1 MKAPRASCEGYLTFR
16 TSPSSPPPMLR
27 RYCFLVGTSFH
38 YYRYYVY
45 RLIVLHHYDTLT
57 LQTLSTQEDAYHMLR
72 IKGEVD
78 VLGVQEWDGKGN
90 MHIYQHGLLF
100 ATAQSKVFYAYAD
113 TAMDKE
119 KWIRAI
125 QTAVVT
131 TAPRLAATFLH
142 HASLDVSTSPVST
155 AAVPSSETDVKCK
168 CPDCTRLI
176 SQAVTAGQVA
186 PMTATL
192 LYKCYSCDGLFC
204 DKFTT
209 HKVPLPHRFYYYAK
223 RVCDRC
229 YEAQNYIN
237 YLRAM
242 VERLKA
248 GICLYPK
255 PLNPEAPIE
264 LIMPKRPL
272 QTESAKIAIDLLKAK
287 VITAEECEEILLK
300 DRRFYDHTMDHPEIP
315 LDLKILGLHRE
326 FRARSFSVY
335 RAVILL
341 HRHLDSDPLLFKPI
355 VEKLL
360 HFSYTR
366 INQVEFYWPQ
376 IVHAYLSIPN
386 FDFEKIFW
394 LDELIVS
401 VCSRS
406 IHLALLLRWQL
417 QGALEDS
424 FDTRKPKD
432 MQDKY
437 ARVVRLMVEI
447 EREVAGVDRATV
459 LSRDPMQETSH
470 VDKRNLPMP
479 TDDQLRVIV
488 KLTEEI
494 AIHRCHAHNL
504 LTSSSSPSGMK
515 VFSSFSPRKG
525 AGYKESPEGD
535 VESRFRDFS
544 RFQQHLLTPKEDL
557 DSLLLTHPSGD
568 DYEHDER
575 LSILEEEDTGSQSIN
590 IFNESMRRSNQT
602 DKSLLAKHFADEC
615 DFVEQITDIA
625 EALRFV
631 PSIQERK
638 IQLPSYLEK
647 LHLPPMAYVPLVK
660 ATDPFERIV
669 RIPTKEGTAF
679 STKARVPILLIFE
692 VIRGNPF
699 DDDQQRDTSIL
710 ESPRS
715 PSRQSRIGSS
725 MLESSEV
732 NYVEDEEI
740 GQLIEH
746 QPFAGDADDV
756 EEVQVETILSSR
768 VISEPYHTPAAM
780 SRRVPLPETPIGV
793 SETVSTPSAT
803 PPIAISSPDSKV
815 AGTIASIVRSHT
827 EPSTPLEMDLAT
839 GNITAEAIE
848 REKARRKDFEAAF
861 GESWSSKR
869 ARLMAASPYGH
880 LPGWDIVSMIGKSN
894 DDLRQEVFTL
904 QLIQKFVEIFRG
916 ANLPMWVKRYR
927 IIATSSSTGLIETLI
942 NAISLDGLKKREGY
956 VSLLHHFE
964 KSYGPPD
971 SHRFKIAQRK
981 FIQSMAGYSLVCYF
995 LQIKDRHNGNI
1006 MLDDEGHIIHIDYG
1020 FLLGI
1025 APGGMLSI
1033 ESAPFKL
1040 TAEMVE
1046 TMGGQDSE
1054 GFKEYV
1060 TLCTRGFL
1068 ACQQHCD
1075 EICDLV
1081 DVMSRQS
1088 PYPCFLGIDA
1098 DYILLR
1104 LRSRFKLTL
1113 TKQETVAY
1121 VLSLIRKSNNNY
1133 STRQYDNFQRMT
1145 NGILS

>member
-38 YYRYYVY
+38 YY
-45 RLIVLHHYDTLT
+45 
-57 LQTLSTQEDAYHMLR
+57 STQEDAYHMLR

-90 MHIYQHGLLF
+90 MHIYQHGFLF
-100 ATAQSKVFYAYAD
+100 ATAQNKVFYAYAD

-125 QTAVVT
+125 QTAVET
-131 TAPRLAATFLH
+131 TMPRLAAAFFQ
-142 HASLDVSTSPVST
+142 HAALDVSISPVST
-155 AAVPSSETDVKCK
+155 ITVPSSETDATCK
-168 CPDCTRLI
+168 CPHCTQQLEE
-176 SQAVTAGQVA
+176 AAAAGA
-186 PMTATL
+186 PPPTTATL
-192 LYKCYSCDGLFC
+192 LYKCNSCDGLFC

-209 HKVPLPHRFYYYAK
+209 HKVPLPQRSHYYAK

-229 YEAQNYIN
+229 YEAQMFIN

-248 GICLYPK
+248 GICLYPR

-300 DRRFYDHTMDHPEIP
+300 DRRFYDHNMDHPEIP

-376 IVHAYLSIPN
+376 IVHAYLSIPM

-394 LDELIVS
+394 LDELILS

-424 FDTRKPKD
+424 FDPRKPKE

-459 LSRDPMQETSH
+459 LSRDPLEETSQTH
-470 VDKRNLPMP
+470 KRSLPMP
-479 TDDQLRVIV
+479 TDDQLQIIV

-494 AIHRCHAHNL
+494 ASHRRQAQKNAPVG
-504 LTSSSSPSGMK
+504 SSSGGMDSYSPL
-515 VFSSFSPRKG
+515 SPPMARASNG
-525 AGYKESPEGD
+525 APSQDSD
-535 VESRFRDFS
+535 VEGRFRDFS
-544 RFQQHLLTPKEDL
+544 RFQQHLLTPKEDIG
-557 DSLLLTHPSGD
+557 SMLLTHPGD
-568 DYEHDER
+568 DFDRYDQP
-575 LSILEEEDTGSQSIN
+575 SIIEEEDMAENQPTSI
-590 IFNESMRRSNQT
+590 FSESMRRMSQT
-602 DKSLLAKHFADEC
+602 DKSVLAKHFADEC

-631 PSIQERK
+631 PSIQDRK
-638 IQLPSYLEK
+638 QQLPSYLEK

-699 DDDQQRDTSIL
+699 SEDQGQDSSL
-710 ESPRS
+710 PESPRS
-715 PSRQSRIGSS
+715 PSRQDLNGNGA
-725 MLESSEV
+725 LESSEI
-732 NYVEDEEI
+732 NYVEDEEV
-740 GQLIEH
+740 GQLIGDQAGEA
-746 QPFAGDADDV
+746 FAADAEDL
-756 EEVQVETILSSR
+756 EEEKEADAMPPPIPVQQLETPVTTL
-768 VISEPYHTPAAM
+768 
-780 SRRVPLPETPIGV
+780 RRAPVPETPIDV
-793 SETVSTPSAT
+793 PDIVSTPSTA
-803 PPIAISSPDSKV
+803 PPMLLQSGGAADNYAVGDASTGTDGLASP
-815 AGTIASIVRSHT
+815 
-827 EPSTPLEMDLAT
+827 PLEMDLAT
-839 GNITAEAIE
+839 GNLTVEAIE

-869 ARLMAASPYGH
+869 ERLCAASPYGH

-904 QLIQKFVEIFRG
+904 QLIQKFTEIFKG
-916 ANLPMWVKRYR
+916 ANLPIWVKRYR

-964 KSYGPPD
+964 KSYGPPE
-971 SHRFKIAQRK
+971 SRRFNEARRK
-981 FIQSMAGYSLVCYF
+981 FIQSMAGYSIVCYF

-1006 MLDDEGHIIHIDYG
+1006 MLDNEGHIIHIDYG

-1033 ESAPFKL
+1033 ETAPFKL

-1046 TMGGQDSE
+1046 TMGGPDSE

-1104 LRSRFKLTL
+1104 LRSRFKLSL
-1113 TKQETVAY
+1113 SKQETVAH

-1145 NGILS
+1145 NGILP

>member
-1 MKAPRASCEGYLTFR
+1 
-16 TSPSSPPPMLR
+16 
-27 RYCFLVGTSFH
+27 
-38 YYRYYVY
+38 
-45 RLIVLHHYDTLT
+45 
-57 LQTLSTQEDAYHMLR
+57 MLR

-90 MHIYQHGLLF
+90 MHIYQHGFLF
-100 ATAQSKVFYAYAD
+100 ATTQNKVFYAYAD

-119 KWIRAI
+119 RWIRAI
-125 QTAVVT
+125 QTAVET
-131 TAPRLAATFLH
+131 TVPRLAATLF
-142 HASLDVSTSPVST
+142 HASMDVAISPVST
-155 AAVPSSETDVKCK
+155 VTISSTETDVTCK
-168 CPDCTRLI
+168 CPNCTQLTAEAAAAR
-176 SQAVTAGQVA
+176 QATPTV
-186 PMTATL
+186 ATL
-192 LYKCYSCDGLFC
+192 LYKCNSCDGLFC

-209 HKVPLPHRFYYYAK
+209 NKVPLPQRSYYYTK
-223 RVCDRC
+223 RVCDAC
-229 YEAQNYIN
+229 FEAQNYIN

-248 GICLYPK
+248 GICLYPRQ
-255 PLNPEAPIE
+255 LNPDAPIE

-272 QTESAKIAIDLLKAK
+272 QTESAKIAIDLLKAR

-326 FRARSFSVY
+326 FRSRSFSVY

-394 LDELIVS
+394 LDELILS

-424 FDTRKPKD
+424 FDPRKPKE
-432 MQDKY
+432 MHDKY
-437 ARVVRLMVEI
+437 ARVVRLMVEV

-459 LSRDPMQETSH
+459 LSRNSLQGTVRVH
-470 VDKRNLPMP
+470 KRGLPTP
-479 TDDQLRVIV
+479 TDDQLQVIV
-488 KLTEEI
+488 NLTEEI
-494 AIHRCHAHNL
+494 ATHQRQAHESA
-504 LTSSSSPSGMK
+504 LTSPSNKNSFTRISPSIAHDGLNR
-515 VFSSFSPRKG
+515 SSFLD
-525 AGYKESPEGD
+525 ADED
-535 VESRFRDFS
+535 SRFRDYS

-557 DSLLLTHPSGD
+557 DSMLVTHPSGD
-568 DYEHDER
+568 DYEHDLR
-575 LSILEEEDTGSQSIN
+575 ASILDEENNQPTSI
-590 IFNESMRRSNQT
+590 FSESMRMSHT

-615 DFVEQITDIA
+615 EFVEQITDIA

-631 PSIQERK
+631 PTILERK
-638 IQLPSYLEK
+638 AQLPSYLTK

-669 RIPTKEGTAF
+669 RVPTKEGTAF

-692 VIRGNPF
+692 VIRGNLF
-699 DDDQQRDTSIL
+699 DDEQAIP

-715 PSRQSRIGSS
+715 PSKQAQNGNFA
-725 MLESSEV
+725 LESSEV

-740 GQLIEH
+740 GELIGH
-746 QPFAGDADDV
+746 QASEAFGGCADDV
-756 EEVQVETILSSR
+756 DEVQGEPMMPCLD
-768 VISEPYHTPAAM
+768 ISEPHFSPPAA
-780 SRRVPLPETPIGV
+780 RRRTLVPETPTDV
-793 SETVSTPSAT
+793 PDLLATPSTVPSMLLQPQKEINHGAMVDT
-803 PPIAISSPDSKV
+803 TESSSP
-815 AGTIASIVRSHT
+815 ATLT
-827 EPSTPLEMDLAT
+827 MDLTT
-839 GNITAEAIE
+839 GNLTTEAIE
-848 REKARRKDFEAAF
+848 REKARRRDFEAAF

-869 ARLMAASPYGH
+869 ARLKAASPYGH

-904 QLIQKFVEIFRG
+904 QLIQKFVEIFRS
-916 ANLPMWVKRYR
+916 ANLPMWIKQYR

-942 NAISLDGLKKREGY
+942 DAISLDGLKKREGY
-956 VSLLHHFE
+956 VSLLHHFK

-971 SHRFKIAQRK
+971 SHRFKEAQRK

-1006 MLDDEGHIIHIDYG
+1006 MLDNEGHIIHIDYG

-1033 ESAPFKL
+1033 ETAPFKL

-1046 TMGGQDSE
+1046 TMGGQESE

-1075 EICDLV
+1075 EICDFV

-1104 LRSRFKLTL
+1104 LRQRFKLSL
-1113 TKQETVAY
+1113 SKQETVAH

-1145 NGILS
+1145 NGILP

>member
-1 MKAPRASCEGYLTFR
+1 MKAPRANCEGYLTFR

-38 YYRYYVY
+38 YY
-45 RLIVLHHYDTLT
+45 
-57 LQTLSTQEDAYHMLR
+57 STQEDAYHMLR
-72 IKGEVD
+72 MKGEVD

-90 MHIYQHGLLF
+90 MHIYQHGFLF

-125 QTAVVT
+125 HTAVVT
-131 TAPRLAATFLH
+131 TAPRLAAAFLH
-142 HASLDVSTSPVST
+142 PAAVDTATSPLQSI
-155 AAVPSSETDVKCK
+155 AVPSSEPDVTCT
-168 CPDCTRLI
+168 CPECTRVVG
-176 SQAVTAGQVA
+176 QAVA
-186 PMTATL
+186 PTTATL
-192 LYKCYSCDGLFC
+192 LYPCHSCDGFFC
-204 DKFTT
+204 DRFTA
-209 HKVPLPHRFYYYAK
+209 HKVPLPQRSHYYAK

-272 QTESAKIAIDLLKAK
+272 QTESAKIAIELLKGK

-300 DRRFYDHTMDHPEIP
+300 DRRFYDHTMEHPEIP

-326 FRARSFSVY
+326 FRARTFSVY

-394 LDELIVS
+394 LDELILS

-424 FDTRKPKD
+424 FDGRKPKD
-432 MQDKY
+432 MHDKY

-459 LSRDPMQETSH
+459 LSRDPMQAASH
-470 VDKRNLPMP
+470 VHKRSLPMP

-494 AIHRCHAHNL
+494 AIHHCHAHNL
-504 LTSSSSPSGMK
+504 LRSSASPRGMDPLSSSSLKMGGDNHGPML
-515 VFSSFSPRKG
+515 
-525 AGYKESPEGD
+525 ESD
-535 VESRFRDFS
+535 VDSRFRDFS
-544 RFQQHLLTPKEDL
+544 RFQQHLLTPKDDL
-557 DSLLLTHPSGD
+557 DSMLLTRPSGD
-568 DYEHDER
+568 DYEHDDR
-575 LSILEEEDTGSQSIN
+575 LSILDEEESSHPPISS
-590 IFNESMRRSNQT
+590 FNESMRRSSQT

-615 DFVEQITDIA
+615 DFVEQVTDIA

-631 PSIQERK
+631 PLIQDRK
-638 IQLPSYLEK
+638 AQLPSYLEK

-699 DDDQQRDTSIL
+699 DEDQQRETSVL

-715 PSRQSRIGSS
+715 PSRQSRVGSTL
-725 MLESSEV
+725 LESSEV
-732 NYVEDEEI
+732 NYIEDEEI
-740 GQLIEH
+740 GQLIDH
-746 QPFAGDADDV
+746 QPFVGDADDGEDVRV
-756 EEVQVETILSSR
+756 EKVTSAR
-768 VISEPYHTPAAM
+768 RRPEPQHTPVTMAL
-780 SRRVPLPETPIGV
+780 RVPLPETPIDL
-793 SETVSTPSAT
+793 SDMVSTPSTA
-803 PPIAISSPDSKV
+803 P
-815 AGTIASIVRSHT
+815 SIVMPPL
-827 EPSTPLEMDLAT
+827 EPVGAGSFAALVHSETPASTPLEMDLAT
-839 GNITAEAIE
+839 GTLTAEAIE
-848 REKARRKDFEAAF
+848 REKARRRDFEAAF

-916 ANLPMWVKRYR
+916 AHLPMWVKRYR

-942 NAISLDGLKKREGY
+942 NAISLDGLKKRDGY

-971 SHRFKIAQRK
+971 SHRFQEARRK

-1006 MLDDEGHIIHIDYG
+1006 MLDNEGHIIHIDYG

-1033 ESAPFKL
+1033 ETAPFKL

-1046 TMGGQDSE
+1046 TMGGQESE

-1060 TLCTRGFL
+1060 TLCSRGFL

-1081 DVMSRQS
+1081 DVMARHS
-1088 PYPCFLGIDA
+1088 PYPCFLGMDA
-1098 DYILLR
+1098 DAILFR
-1104 LRSRFKLTL
+1104 LRARFKLTYS
-1113 TKQETVAY
+1113 KQETVAY
-1121 VLSLIRKSNNNY
+1121 ALSLVRKSNNNY

>member
-1 MKAPRASCEGYLTFR
+1 MKAARTSCEGYLTFR

-27 RYCFLVGTSFH
+27 RYCFLIGTSFH
-38 YYRYYVY
+38 YY
-45 RLIVLHHYDTLT
+45 
-57 LQTLSTQEDAYHMLR
+57 STQEDAYHMLR

-90 MHIYQHGLLF
+90 MHIYQHGFLF
-100 ATAQSKVFYAYAD
+100 ATTQNKVFYAYAD

-131 TAPRLAATFLH
+131 TVPRLAAVFFQ
-142 HASLDVSTSPVST
+142 HASQDVAVSPMSTVT
-155 AAVPSSETDVKCK
+155 VPCTETDVTCK
-168 CPDCTRLI
+168 CPNCAQL
-176 SQAVTAGQVA
+176 TAEAATAKQPVPIA
-186 PMTATL
+186 ATL
-192 LYKCYSCDGLFC
+192 LYKCNSCDGLFC
-204 DKFTT
+204 DKFAT
-209 HKVPLPHRFYYYAK
+209 HKVPLPQRSYYYAK
-223 RVCDRC
+223 RVCDGC

-248 GICLYPK
+248 GICLYPRQ
-255 PLNPEAPIE
+255 LNPEAPIE
-264 LIMPKRPL
+264 LMMPKRPL

-394 LDELIVS
+394 LDELILS

-424 FDTRKPKD
+424 FDPRKPKE

-459 LSRDPMQETSH
+459 LSRDPQLGTPQVH
-470 VDKRNLPMP
+470 KRNLPLP
-479 TDDQLRVIV
+479 TDDQLQVIV

-494 AIHRCHAHNL
+494 ANYRRQAH
-504 LTSSSSPSGMK
+504 SSAAENSLPPSRDLVLQLSPSIARNATNRSNS
-515 VFSSFSPRKG
+515 VDS
-525 AGYKESPEGD
+525 D
-535 VESRFRDFS
+535 VDSRFRDFS
-544 RFQQHLLTPKEDL
+544 RFQQHLLTPKEHL
-557 DSLLLTHPSGD
+557 DSMLITHPTCD
-568 DYEHDER
+568 DYEQDER
-575 LSILEEEDTGSQSIN
+575 LSILEEEDKDTSI
-590 IFNESMRRSNQT
+590 FSESVRRMSQT

-625 EALRFV
+625 DALRFV
-631 PSIQERK
+631 PSIKDRK
-638 IQLPSYLEK
+638 AQLPSYLVK

-669 RIPTKEGTAF
+669 RIPTTEGTAF

-699 DDDQQRDTSIL
+699 NDDHVL
-710 ESPRS
+710 PESPRS
-715 PSRQSRIGSS
+715 PSRQVPNDNSAF
-725 MLESSEV
+725 ESSEV
-732 NYVEDEEI
+732 NYVEDDEI
-740 GQLIEH
+740 GELIGH
-746 QPFAGDADDV
+746 QASEAFGGDVEDV
-756 EEVQVETILSSR
+756 EEVLPEVIHPPPIVLETH
-768 VISEPYHTPAAM
+768 HTPISA
-780 SRRVPLPETPIGV
+780 SRRARVPETPSNVPDI
-793 SETVSTPSAT
+793 VSTPST
-803 PPIAISSPDSKV
+803 IPPILMQPSEKSMDADGGPT
-815 AGTIASIVRSHT
+815 AEGTPSASF
-827 EPSTPLEMDLAT
+827 EMDLAT
-839 GNITAEAIE
+839 GNLTAQAIE
-848 REKARRKDFEAAF
+848 REKARRRDFEAAF

-869 ARLMAASPYGH
+869 SRLKAASPYGH

-904 QLIQKFVEIFRG
+904 QLIQKFVEIFRS

-927 IIATSSSTGLIETLI
+927 IIATSSSTGLIETLV
-942 NAISLDGLKKREGY
+942 NAISLDGLKKRECY
-956 VSLLHHFE
+956 VSLLHHFK
-964 KSYGPPD
+964 KSYGPPG
-971 SHRFKIAQRK
+971 SHRFKEARRK

-1033 ESAPFKL
+1033 ETAPFKL

-1068 ACQQHCD
+1068 ACQQRCD

-1081 DVMSRQS
+1081 NVMSRQS

-1098 DYILLR
+1098 EYILLR
-1104 LRSRFKLTL
+1104 LRSRFKLSL
-1113 TKQETVAY
+1113 SKQETVAH
-1121 VLSLIRKSNNNY
+1121 VLALIRKSNNNY

-1145 NGILS
+1145 NGILP

>member
-1 MKAPRASCEGYLTFR
+1 
-16 TSPSSPPPMLR
+16 
-27 RYCFLVGTSFH
+27 
-38 YYRYYVY
+38 
-45 RLIVLHHYDTLT
+45 
-57 LQTLSTQEDAYHMLR
+57 
-72 IKGEVD
+72 
-78 VLGVQEWDGKGN
+78 
-90 MHIYQHGLLF
+90 
-100 ATAQSKVFYAYAD
+100 
-113 TAMDKE
+113 
-119 KWIRAI
+119 
-125 QTAVVT
+125 
-131 TAPRLAATFLH
+131 
-142 HASLDVSTSPVST
+142 
-155 AAVPSSETDVKCK
+155 
-168 CPDCTRLI
+168 
-176 SQAVTAGQVA
+176 
-186 PMTATL
+186 
-192 LYKCYSCDGLFC
+192 
-204 DKFTT
+204 
-209 HKVPLPHRFYYYAK
+209 
-223 RVCDRC
+223 
-229 YEAQNYIN
+229 
-237 YLRAM
+237 
-242 VERLKA
+242 
-248 GICLYPK
+248 
-255 PLNPEAPIE
+255 
-264 LIMPKRPL
+264 MPKRPL

-315 LDLKILGLHRE
+315 LDLKILGIHRE

-394 LDELIVS
+394 LDELILS

-424 FDTRKPKD
+424 FDPRKPKE

-459 LSRDPMQETSH
+459 LSRDPQQETSQVH
-470 VDKRNLPMP
+470 KSNLPMP
-479 TDDQLRVIV
+479 TDDQLQVIV

-494 AIHRCHAHNL
+494 ASHRRQAH
-504 LTSSSSPSGMK
+504 SSAAASGSPTRLDSYSPLSPPMARNGADRSSLD
-515 VFSSFSPRKG
+515 
-525 AGYKESPEGD
+525 AD
-535 VESRFRDFS
+535 VDSRFRDFS

-557 DSLLLTHPSGD
+557 DSMLISHPTGD

-575 LSILEEEDTGSQSIN
+575 LSILVEEDTDNQPTSI
-590 IFNESMRRSNQT
+590 FSESMRRMSQT

-615 DFVEQITDIA
+615 NFVEQITDIA

-631 PSIQERK
+631 PSIQDRK
-638 IQLPSYLEK
+638 AQLPSYLEK

-699 DDDQQRDTSIL
+699 DDDQQRDTSL
-710 ESPRS
+710 PESPRS
-715 PSRQSRIGSS
+715 PSRRNLNGNGA
-725 MLESSEV
+725 LESAEV
-732 NYVEDEEI
+732 NYVEDDEI
-740 GQLIEH
+740 GELIGH
-746 QPFAGDADDV
+746 QASEAFAGDAEDA
-756 EEVQVETILSSR
+756 EEIHAEPPIVPAPVAP
-768 VISEPYHTPAAM
+768 EPYQTPVAAP
-780 SRRVPLPETPIGV
+780 RRAPVPETPIDV
-793 SETVSTPSAT
+793 PDIVSTPSTA
-803 PPIAISSPDSKV
+803 PPV
-815 AGTIASIVRSHT
+815 LT
-827 EPSTPLEMDLAT
+827 ESAVDGAVTADGAPSAHLEMDLAT
-839 GNITAEAIE
+839 GNLTAEAME
-848 REKARRKDFEAAF
+848 REKARRRDFEAAF

-904 QLIQKFVEIFRG
+904 QLIQKFVEIFKG

-942 NAISLDGLKKREGY
+942 NAISLDGLKKRDGY

-971 SHRFKIAQRK
+971 SHRFKEARRK

-1006 MLDDEGHIIHIDYG
+1006 MLDNEGHIIHIDYG

-1033 ESAPFKL
+1033 ETAPFKL

-1104 LRSRFKLTL
+1104 LRARFKLTL
-1113 TKQETVAY
+1113 SKQETVAH
-1121 VLSLIRKSNNNY
+1121 VLSLIRKSNSNY

-1145 NGILS
+1145 NGILP

>member
-1 MKAPRASCEGYLTFR
+1 MKAARASCEGFLTFR

-38 YYRYYVY
+38 YY
-45 RLIVLHHYDTLT
+45 
-57 LQTLSTQEDAYHMLR
+57 STQEDAYHMLR
-72 IKGEVD
+72 IKGEAD

-90 MHIYQHGLLF
+90 MHIYTHGFLF
-100 ATAQSKVFYAYAD
+100 ATTQNKVFYAYAD

-125 QTAVVT
+125 QTVVET
-131 TAPRLAATFLH
+131 TVPRLAAAMLFQQAT
-142 HASLDVSTSPVST
+142 SLEVVPSPVSVVT
-155 AAVPSSETDVKCK
+155 VPSNETDVTCN
-168 CPDCTRLI
+168 CPDCTRL
-176 SQAVTAGQVA
+176 AAGAAAAGQPA
-186 PMTATL
+186 PAGATM
-192 LYKCYSCDGLFC
+192 LYKCNSCDGLFC

-209 HKVPLPHRFYYYAK
+209 GKVPLPQRSCYSAK
-223 RVCDRC
+223 RVCGRC

-248 GICLYPK
+248 GICLYPRQ
-255 PLNPEAPIE
+255 LNPEAPIE

-315 LDLKILGLHRE
+315 LDLTILGLHRE
-326 FRARSFSVY
+326 FRARTFSVY

-394 LDELIVS
+394 LDELILS

-424 FDTRKPKD
+424 FDSRKPKE

-437 ARVVRLMVEI
+437 ARVVRLMVEV

-459 LSRDPMQETSH
+459 LSRDPQQGTPEVH
-470 VDKRNLPMP
+470 KRNLPMP
-479 TDDQLRVIV
+479 TDDQLHLIV

-494 AIHRCHAHNL
+494 ANYRRQAHG
-504 LTSSSSPSGMK
+504 SACGM
-515 VFSSFSPRKG
+515 FSPQSGHSFFQPSLSMTQTDPSRSNSID
-525 AGYKESPEGD
+525 AD
-535 VESRFRDFS
+535 ADSRFRDFS
-544 RFQQHLLTPKEDL
+544 RFQQHLLTPKENL
-557 DSLLLTHPSGD
+557 NSMLLSHCAAD
-568 DYEHDER
+568 EFEQDER
-575 LSILEEEDTGSQSIN
+575 LSTFEEEDGNNQPTSI
-590 IFNESMRRSNQT
+590 FSESMRRMSQT
-602 DKSLLAKHFADEC
+602 DKSLLARHFADEC

-631 PSIQERK
+631 PSIQDRK
-638 IQLPSYLEK
+638 AQLPSYLMK

-692 VIRGNPF
+692 VLRGNPF
-699 DDDQQRDTSIL
+699 DEDQAIP

-715 PSRQSRIGSS
+715 PSTQPQNGNTI
-725 MLESSEV
+725 ESCEV
-732 NYVEDEEI
+732 NYAEDDEI
-740 GQLIEH
+740 GELIGH
-746 QPFAGDADDV
+746 QAIEAFGDDAGDADEFRSQSFV
-756 EEVQVETILSSR
+756 PLPVVSQLS
-768 VISEPYHTPAAM
+768 HTSLAAL
-780 SRRVPLPETPIGV
+780 RRVPIPQTPIDV
-793 SETVSTPSAT
+793 PDIVSTPSTARSVRMQFNNKSMGALT
-803 PPIAISSPDSKV
+803 TDGKLTAKGVSSV
-815 AGTIASIVRSHT
+815 A
-827 EPSTPLEMDLAT
+827 LEMDLAT
-839 GNITAEAIE
+839 GNLTAEAVE
-848 REKARRKDFEAAF
+848 REKARRRDFEAAF

-869 ARLMAASPYGH
+869 ARLKAASPYGH

-904 QLIQKFVEIFRG
+904 QLIQKFVEIFRS

-956 VSLLHHFE
+956 ISLLHHFK

-971 SHRFKIAQRK
+971 SRRFKEAQRK
-981 FIQSMAGYSLVCYF
+981 FVRSMAGYSLVCYF

-1006 MLDDEGHIIHIDYG
+1006 MLDNEGHIIHIDYG

-1033 ESAPFKL
+1033 ETAPFKL

-1046 TMGGQDSE
+1046 TMGGQESE

-1060 TLCTRGFL
+1060 TLCTRGFV

-1104 LRSRFKLTL
+1104 LRSRFKLSL
-1113 TKQETVAY
+1113 SKQETVAH
-1121 VLSLIRKSNNNY
+1121 VLSLVRKSNNNY

-1145 NGILS
+1145 NGILP

>member
-1 MKAPRASCEGYLTFR
+1 MKASRASCEGYLTFR

-38 YYRYYVY
+38 YY
-45 RLIVLHHYDTLT
+45 
-57 LQTLSTQEDAYHMLR
+57 STQEDAYHMLR

-90 MHIYQHGLLF
+90 MHIYQHGFLF

-131 TAPRLAATFLH
+131 TAPRLVAAFFHQAT
-142 HASLDVSTSPVST
+142 LDQLVSPVST
-155 AAVPSSETDVKCK
+155 FTVPSTETDVTCK
-168 CPDCTRLI
+168 CPDCTRVAAEAASTGSVLP
-176 SQAVTAGQVA
+176 AVAV
-186 PMTATL
+186 L
-192 LYKCYSCDGLFC
+192 LYKCNSCDNLFC
-204 DKFTT
+204 DKFTG
-209 HKVPLPHRFYYYAK
+209 HKVPLPQRSHYYAK

-255 PLNPEAPIE
+255 PLNADAPIE
-264 LIMPKRPL
+264 LMMPKRPL
-272 QTESAKIAIDLLKAK
+272 QTESAKIAIDLLKAE

-394 LDELIVS
+394 LDELILS

-424 FDTRKPKD
+424 FDLRKPKE

-437 ARVVRLMVEI
+437 ARVVRLMVEV

-459 LSRDPMQETSH
+459 LSRDPMQETAQAH
-470 VDKRNLPMP
+470 KRNLPMP
-479 TDDQLRVIV
+479 TDDQLQVIV

-494 AIHRCHAHNL
+494 ALYRSLAHQTTVEGGSFAGMHSY
-504 LTSSSSPSGMK
+504 TSLSPAM
-515 VFSSFSPRKG
+515 VRKG
-525 AGYKESPEGD
+525 QDRNGSLDDAD
-535 VESRFRDFS
+535 SRFRDFS
-544 RFQQHLLTPKEDL
+544 RFQQHLLTPKENL
-557 DSLLLTHPSGD
+557 NSMLLTHPTGD
-568 DYEHDER
+568 EFELDER
-575 LSILEEEDTGSQSIN
+575 LSILEEEDSHNLPTSI
-590 IFNESMRRSNQT
+590 FSESMRRSSQT
-602 DKSLLAKHFADEC
+602 DKSLLANHFADEC
-615 DFVEQITDIA
+615 AFVEQITDIA

-631 PSIQERK
+631 PSIQDRK
-638 IQLPSYLEK
+638 AQLPSYLEK
-647 LHLPPMAYVPLVK
+647 LRLPPMAYVPLVK

-699 DDDQQRDTSIL
+699 DDDQQRVI

-715 PSRQSRIGSS
+715 PSRQSRIGTNT
-725 MLESSEV
+725 LDTSEV
-732 NYVEDEEI
+732 NYIEDDEI
-740 GQLIEH
+740 GQLIGR
-746 QPFAGDADDV
+746 QSFAGEIDDAD
-756 EEVQVETILSSR
+756 ETHAESTIPSLELTVSCHSP
-768 VISEPYHTPAAM
+768 VAM
-780 SRRVPLPETPIGV
+780 PRRVLAPETPTDVPDI
-793 SETVSTPSAT
+793 VSTPCST
-803 PPIAISSPDSKV
+803 PFQVQFSDNTANSESSRQ
-815 AGTIASIVRSHT
+815 GTT
-827 EPSTPLEMDLAT
+827 TNQPSTPIEMDLAT
-839 GNITAEAIE
+839 GHLTAEAIE
-848 REKARRKDFEAAF
+848 LEKARRKDFEAAF

-869 ARLMAASPYGH
+869 ARLMVTSPYGH
-880 LPGWDIVSMIGKSN
+880 LQGWDIVSMIGKSN

-904 QLIQKFVEIFRG
+904 QLIQKFIEIFRR

-942 NAISLDGLKKREGY
+942 NAISLDGLKKFEGY

-971 SHRFKIAQRK
+971 SHRFKEARRK

-1006 MLDDEGHIIHIDYG
+1006 MLDNEGHMIHIDYG

-1033 ESAPFKL
+1033 ETAPFKL

-1098 DYILLR
+1098 DYVLLR

-1113 TKQETVAY
+1113 SKQETVAY
-1121 VLSLIRKSNNNY
+1121 ALSLIRKSNNNY

>member
-1 MKAPRASCEGYLTFR
+1 
-16 TSPSSPPPMLR
+16 MLR
-27 RYCFLVGTSFH
+27 L
-38 YYRYYVY
+38 
-45 RLIVLHHYDTLT
+45 
-57 LQTLSTQEDAYHMLR
+57 
-72 IKGEVD
+72 KGEVD

-90 MHIYQHGLLF
+90 MHIYQHGFLF
-100 ATAQSKVFYAYAD
+100 ATTQNKVFYAYAD

-125 QTAVVT
+125 QTAVET
-131 TAPRLAATFLH
+131 TVPRLAAALFQ
-142 HASLDVSTSPVST
+142 HATLDVSISPVST
-155 AAVPSSETDVKCK
+155 VTVPSTETDATCK
-168 CPDCTRLI
+168 CPACTRLTAE
-176 SQAVTAGQVA
+176 AVASGQPAPTTAG
-186 PMTATL
+186 L
-192 LYKCYSCDGLFC
+192 LYKCNSCDGLFC
-204 DKFTT
+204 DKFTS
-209 HKVPLPHRFYYYAK
+209 HKVPLPQRSHYYAK

-315 LDLKILGLHRE
+315 LDLKILGIHRE

-394 LDELIVS
+394 LDELILS

-424 FDTRKPKD
+424 FDPRKPKE

-459 LSRDPMQETSH
+459 LSRDPHQEASQVH
-470 VDKRNLPMP
+470 KSNLPMP
-479 TDDQLRVIV
+479 TDDQMQVIV

-494 AIHRCHAHNL
+494 ATHRRHAH
-504 LTSSSSPSGMK
+504 SIAAASSPGGLDSYSPLSPPMARNGTDRSGSLDAE
-515 VFSSFSPRKG
+515 V
-525 AGYKESPEGD
+525 D
-535 VESRFRDFS
+535 SRFRDFS

-557 DSLLLTHPSGD
+557 DSMLISHPTND
-568 DYEHDER
+568 DYEQDER
-575 LSILEEEDTGSQSIN
+575 LSILVEEDTDKQPTSI
-590 IFNESMRRSNQT
+590 FSESMRRMSQT

-631 PSIQERK
+631 PSIQDRK
-638 IQLPSYLEK
+638 AQLPSYLEK

-699 DDDQQRDTSIL
+699 EEDQQQDASL
-710 ESPRS
+710 PESPRS
-715 PSRQSRIGSS
+715 PSKRNLNGNGA
-725 MLESSEV
+725 LESSEM
-732 NYVEDEEI
+732 NYADDDEI
-740 GQLIEH
+740 GQLIGH
-746 QPFAGDADDV
+746 QASEAFAGDSEDG
-756 EEVQVETILSSR
+756 EEIHA
-768 VISEPYHTPAAM
+768 EPPIVPDAIAPVPYQTPVAAP
-780 SRRVPLPETPIGV
+780 RRAMVPETPIDV
-793 SETVSTPSAT
+793 PDIVSTPSTA
-803 PPIAISSPDSKV
+803 PPV
-815 AGTIASIVRSHT
+815 LT
-827 EPSTPLEMDLAT
+827 ESTAPTTDDAPSAHVEMDLAT
-839 GNITAEAIE
+839 GNLTAEAVE
-848 REKARRKDFEAAF
+848 REKARRRDFEAAF

-904 QLIQKFVEIFRG
+904 QLIQKFVEIFKG
-916 ANLPMWVKRYR
+916 AKLPMWVKRYR

-971 SHRFKIAQRK
+971 SHRFKEARRK

-1006 MLDDEGHIIHIDYG
+1006 MLDNEGHIIHIDYG

-1033 ESAPFKL
+1033 ETAPFKL

-1104 LRSRFKLTL
+1104 LRARFKLTL
-1113 TKQETVAY
+1113 SKQETVAH

-1145 NGILS
+1145 NGILP

>member
-1 MKAPRASCEGYLTFR
+1 
-16 TSPSSPPPMLR
+16 MLR

-38 YYRYYVY
+38 YY
-45 RLIVLHHYDTLT
+45 
-57 LQTLSTQEDAYHMLR
+57 STQEDAYHMLR

-78 VLGVQEWDGKGN
+78 VIGVQEWDGKGN
-90 MHIYQHGLLF
+90 MHIYQNGFLF
-100 ATAQSKVFYAYAD
+100 ATAQNKVFYAYAD

-125 QTAVVT
+125 QTTVET
-131 TAPRLAATFLH
+131 TVPRLAAAFFQ
-142 HASLDVSTSPVST
+142 HAALDVSISPVST
-155 AAVPSSETDVKCK
+155 ITVPSTETDATCK
-168 CPDCTRLI
+168 CPHCTLLLEE
-176 SQAVTAGQVA
+176 ATAAGA
-186 PMTATL
+186 LPPTTATL
-192 LYKCYSCDGLFC
+192 LYKCNSCDGLFC
-204 DKFTT
+204 EKFTT
-209 HKVPLPHRFYYYAK
+209 HKVPLPQRSHYYAK
-223 RVCDRC
+223 RVCDHC
-229 YEAQNYIN
+229 YEAQMFIN

-248 GICLYPK
+248 GICLYPR

-300 DRRFYDHTMDHPEIP
+300 DRRFYDHTVDHPEIP
-315 LDLKILGLHRE
+315 LDLKILALHRE
-326 FRARSFSVY
+326 FRVRSFSVY

-376 IVHAYLSIPN
+376 IVHAYLSIPM

-394 LDELIVS
+394 LDELIIS
-401 VCSRS
+401 ICSRS

-424 FDTRKPKD
+424 FDSRKPKE

-447 EREVAGVDRATV
+447 EREVAGVDRAMV
-459 LSRDPMQETSH
+459 LSRDPHEETAQTH
-470 VDKRNLPMP
+470 KRSLPTP
-479 TDDQLRVIV
+479 TDDQLQIIV

-494 AIHRCHAHNL
+494 VTHRRQSQTNATVGGSFVDTAAYPPL
-504 LTSSSSPSGMK
+504 PPPMAKSGTGNGG
-515 VFSSFSPRKG
+515 VSID
-525 AGYKESPEGD
+525 AEVD
-535 VESRFRDFS
+535 SRFRDFS
-544 RFQQHLLTPKEDL
+544 RFQQHLLTPKEDIG
-557 DSLLLTHPSGD
+557 SMLLAQPTGD
-568 DYEHDER
+568 DYERDDHP
-575 LSILEEEDTGSQSIN
+575 LVLEEDDMTENQPTSI
-590 IFNESMRRSNQT
+590 FSESMRRMSQT
-602 DKSLLAKHFADEC
+602 DKSVLAKHFADEC

-631 PSIQERK
+631 PSIQDRK
-638 IQLPSYLEK
+638 QQLPSYLEK

-699 DDDQQRDTSIL
+699 SDDQDSAVPI
-710 ESPRS
+710 SPRS
-715 PSRQSRIGSS
+715 PSHRDLNGNGAFD
-725 MLESSEV
+725 SSEI
-732 NYVEDEEI
+732 NYVEDDEV
-740 GQLIEH
+740 GQLIGH
-746 QPFAGDADDV
+746 QTREAFATDDAEDAV
-756 EEVQVETILSSR
+756 EVKEDAAIPPPIPVQALE
-768 VISEPYHTPAAM
+768 TPAATL
-780 SRRVPLPETPIGV
+780 RRAPVPETPIDV
-793 SETVSTPSAT
+793 PDTMSTPSAA
-803 PPIAISSPDSKV
+803 PPKLTQTNDNLIDGAVADALAATEGLASP
-815 AGTIASIVRSHT
+815 
-827 EPSTPLEMDLAT
+827 PLEMDLTA
-839 GNITAEAIE
+839 GNLTVEAIE

-869 ARLMAASPYGH
+869 ARLCAASPYGH

-904 QLIQKFVEIFRG
+904 QLIQKFIEIFRG
-916 ANLPMWVKRYR
+916 ANLPLWVKRYR

-964 KSYGPPD
+964 KSYGPPE
-971 SHRFKIAQRK
+971 SHRFNEARRK
-981 FIQSMAGYSLVCYF
+981 FIRSMAGYSLVCYF

-1006 MLDDEGHIIHIDYG
+1006 MLDNEGRIIHIDYG

-1033 ESAPFKL
+1033 ETAPFKL
-1040 TAEMVE
+1040 TAEMVD
-1046 TMGGQDSE
+1046 TMGGPESE

-1113 TKQETVAY
+1113 SKQETVAH

-1145 NGILS
+1145 NGILA

>member
-38 YYRYYVY
+38 YY
-45 RLIVLHHYDTLT
+45 
-57 LQTLSTQEDAYHMLR
+57 STQEDAYHMLR

-90 MHIYQHGLLF
+90 MHIYQHGFLF
-100 ATAQSKVFYAYAD
+100 ATAQNKVFYAYAD

-125 QTAVVT
+125 QTAVET
-131 TAPRLAATFLH
+131 TAPRLAAAFFQ
-142 HASLDVSTSPVST
+142 HASLDVSLSPVST
-155 AAVPSSETDVKCK
+155 VTVPSSETDVTCK
-168 CPDCTRLI
+168 CPDCTRLAAE
-176 SQAVTAGQVA
+176 SAAAGQPVPTA
-186 PMTATL
+186 ATL
-192 LYKCYSCDGLFC
+192 LYKCNSCDGLYC

-209 HKVPLPHRFYYYAK
+209 HKVPLPQRSHYYAK

-255 PLNPEAPIE
+255 QLNPEAPIE

-394 LDELIVS
+394 LDELILS

-424 FDTRKPKD
+424 FDPRKPKE

-459 LSRDPMQETSH
+459 LSRDPQHEASQVH
-470 VDKRNLPMP
+470 KRNLPMP
-479 TDDQLRVIV
+479 TDDQLQVIV
-488 KLTEEI
+488 KMTEEI
-494 AIHRCHAHNL
+494 AIHRRQAHSISA
-504 LTSSSSPSGMK
+504 TSGSPAGMD
-515 VFSSFSPRKG
+515 SYSPI
-525 AGYKESPEGD
+525 SPPMARNGLDRNGSLDGD
-535 VESRFRDFS
+535 VDSRFRDFS
-544 RFQQHLLTPKEDL
+544 RFQQHLLTPKENL
-557 DSLLLTHPSGD
+557 DSMLITHPTGD
-568 DYEHDER
+568 DYEQDER
-575 LSILEEEDTGSQSIN
+575 LSILEEEDTDNQPTSI
-590 IFNESMRRSNQT
+590 FSESMRRLSQT

-631 PSIQERK
+631 PSIQDRK
-638 IQLPSYLEK
+638 AQLPSYLEK

-699 DDDQQRDTSIL
+699 DDDRQRDASVP

-715 PSRQSRIGSS
+715 PSRQNRIGSNA
-725 MLESSEV
+725 LESSEV
-732 NYVEDEEI
+732 NYVEDDEI
-740 GQLIEH
+740 GELIGH
-746 QPFAGDADDV
+746 QTSEAFAGDAQEA
-756 EEVQVETILSSR
+756 EEVQAETMIPPP
-768 VISEPYHTPAAM
+768 VVPEPYHTPVAVP
-780 SRRVPLPETPIGV
+780 RRAPVPETPIDV
-793 SETVSTPSAT
+793 PDIVSTPSTA
-803 PPIAISSPDSKV
+803 PPVLMQPTGNA
-815 AGTIASIVRSHT
+815 ASADGVT
-827 EPSTPLEMDLAT
+827 VEGQPSTPLEMDLET
-839 GNITAEAIE
+839 GNLTAEAIE
-848 REKARRKDFEAAF
+848 REKARRRDFEAAF

-956 VSLLHHFE
+956 VSLLHHFV

-971 SHRFKIAQRK
+971 SHRFKEARRK

-1006 MLDDEGHIIHIDYG
+1006 MLDNEGHIIHIDYG

-1033 ESAPFKL
+1033 ETAPFKL

-1113 TKQETVAY
+1113 SKQETVAH

>member
-1 MKAPRASCEGYLTFR
+1 MKAARASCEGYLTFR

-38 YYRYYVY
+38 YY
-45 RLIVLHHYDTLT
+45 
-57 LQTLSTQEDAYHMLR
+57 STQEDAYHMLR

-90 MHIYQHGLLF
+90 MHIYQYGFLF
-100 ATAQSKVFYAYAD
+100 ATTQNKVFYAYAD

-131 TAPRLAATFLH
+131 TVPRLAAALFQ
-142 HASLDVSTSPVST
+142 HASQDGAISPVSNV
-155 AAVPSSETDVKCK
+155 AVSSTETDVTCK
-168 CPDCTRLI
+168 CPNCTLLTTE
-176 SQAVTAGQVA
+176 AVATGQTA
-186 PMTATL
+186 PIATML
-192 LYKCYSCDGLFC
+192 LYKCNSCDVLFC

-209 HKVPLPHRFYYYAK
+209 HKVPLPQRSYYYAK
-223 RVCDRC
+223 RVCDGC
-229 YEAQNYIN
+229 YEAQTYIN

-248 GICLYPK
+248 GICLYPRQ
-255 PLNPEAPIE
+255 LNPEAPIE

-272 QTESAKIAIDLLKAK
+272 QTESAKIAIDLLEAK

-386 FDFEKIFW
+386 FDFEKLFW
-394 LDELIVS
+394 LDELILS

-424 FDTRKPKD
+424 LDPRKPKE

-459 LSRDPMQETSH
+459 LSRDPQLGASQVH
-470 VDKRNLPMP
+470 KRNLPLP
-479 TDDQLRVIV
+479 TDDQLQVIV

-494 AIHRCHAHNL
+494 ADHRWQAQ
-504 LTSSSSPSGMK
+504 SSANGCGSPPSRDLFLQLSPSMVQNG
-515 VFSSFSPRKG
+515 VSRSNS
-525 AGYKESPEGD
+525 ADAD
-535 VESRFRDFS
+535 VDSRFRDFS

-557 DSLLLTHPSGD
+557 NSMLITHPTGED
-568 DYEHDER
+568 IYEQDER
-575 LSILEEEDTGSQSIN
+575 LSILEEEDTDTSI
-590 IFNESMRRSNQT
+590 FSESMRCMSRT

-631 PSIQERK
+631 PSIKERK
-638 IQLPSYLEK
+638 AQLPSYLVK

-699 DDDQQRDTSIL
+699 DDDQSIP

-715 PSRQSRIGSS
+715 PSKRAPNGNST
-725 MLESSEV
+725 LESSEV
-732 NYVEDEEI
+732 NYVEDDEI
-740 GQLIEH
+740 GELIGH
-746 QPFAGDADDV
+746 QTSEAFGGDLEDA
-756 EEVQVETILSSR
+756 EEVVAAAANPPSF
-768 VISEPYHTPAAM
+768 VPYHTPMAAF
-780 SRRVPLPETPIGV
+780 RCVPVPQTPSHV
-793 SETVSTPSAT
+793 PDNVSTPSTTT
-803 PPIAISSPDSKV
+803 PMLMQPNEKPVDANSVPK
-815 AGTIASIVRSHT
+815 AEGTPSASF
-827 EPSTPLEMDLAT
+827 EMDLAT
-839 GNITAEAIE
+839 CNLTAEAME
-848 REKARRKDFEAAF
+848 REKARRRDFEAAF

-869 ARLMAASPYGH
+869 SRLKATSPYGH

-904 QLIQKFVEIFRG
+904 QLIQKFIEIFRG

-927 IIATSSSTGLIETLI
+927 IIATSSSTGLIETLV

-971 SHRFKIAQRK
+971 SRRFKEAQRK
-981 FIQSMAGYSLVCYF
+981 FIRSMAGYSLVCYF

-1006 MLDDEGHIIHIDYG
+1006 MLDNEGHIIHIDYG

-1033 ESAPFKL
+1033 ETAPFKL

-1098 DYILLR
+1098 EYILLR
-1104 LRSRFKLTL
+1104 LRSRFKLL
-1113 TKQETVAY
+1113 LSKQETVAH
-1121 VLSLIRKSNNNY
+1121 VLAIIRKSNNNY

-1145 NGILS
+1145 NGILP

>member
-27 RYCFLVGTSFH
+27 RYCFLVGTSFQ
-38 YYRYYVY
+38 YY
-45 RLIVLHHYDTLT
+45 
-57 LQTLSTQEDAYHMLR
+57 STQEDAYHMLR
-72 IKGEVD
+72 LKGEAD

-90 MHIYQHGLLF
+90 MHIYQHGFLF
-100 ATAQSKVFYAYAD
+100 ATAQNKVFYAYAD

-125 QTAVVT
+125 QTSVET
-131 TAPRLAATFLH
+131 TVPRLTAAFFQ
-142 HASLDVSTSPVST
+142 HATLDVSISPVST
-155 AAVPSSETDVKCK
+155 VTVPSSETDVTCK
-168 CPDCTRLI
+168 CPDCTQLVAEAA
-176 SQAVTAGQVA
+176 SAGQLA
-186 PMTATL
+186 PTAAAL
-192 LYKCYSCDGLFC
+192 LYKCNSCDGLFC

-209 HKVPLPHRFYYYAK
+209 HKVPLPQRSHYYAK

-242 VERLKA
+242 MERLKA
-248 GICLYPK
+248 GICLYPR

-326 FRARSFSVY
+326 FRVRSFSVY

-341 HRHLDSDPLLFKPI
+341 HRYLDSDPLLFKPI

-394 LDELIVS
+394 LDELILS

-424 FDTRKPKD
+424 FDPRKPKD

-437 ARVVRLMVEI
+437 PRVVRLMVEI

-459 LSRDPMQETSH
+459 LSRDPQQETAQGH
-470 VDKRNLPMP
+470 KRNLPNP
-479 TDDQLRVIV
+479 TDDQLQVIV

-494 AIHRCHAHNL
+494 ATHRRLAQ
-504 LTSSSSPSGMK
+504 SSALANGSPAAMNPYPPLSPPLARNGTDRSG
-515 VFSSFSPRKG
+515 SD
-525 AGYKESPEGD
+525 AD
-535 VESRFRDFS
+535 VDSRFRDFS

-557 DSLLLTHPSGD
+557 DSMLISHPTD
-568 DYEHDER
+568 NDYEQDER
-575 LSILEEEDTGSQSIN
+575 LSVLEEEDTDNQPTSI
-590 IFNESMRRSNQT
+590 FSESMRRMSQT
-602 DKSLLAKHFADEC
+602 DKHLLAKHFADEC

-631 PSIQERK
+631 PSIQDRK
-638 IQLPSYLEK
+638 QQLPSYLEK

-699 DDDQQRDTSIL
+699 TDDQQQDTSL
-710 ESPRS
+710 PESPRS
-715 PSRQSRIGSS
+715 PSRQNMNGNGA
-725 MLESSEV
+725 LESSEV
-732 NYVEDEEI
+732 NYVEDDEI
-740 GQLIEH
+740 GQLIGH
-746 QPFAGDADDV
+746 QASEAFAGEADDV
-756 EEVQVETILSSR
+756 EEIQAETI
-768 VISEPYHTPAAM
+768 IPPPIAPEPYQTPVAAV
-780 SRRVPLPETPIGV
+780 RRAPVPETPIDV
-793 SETVSTPSAT
+793 PDICSTPSTA
-803 PPIAISSPDSKV
+803 PPILIENTVGATVDS
-815 AGTIASIVRSHT
+815 GTTTDGAPT
-827 EPSTPLEMDLAT
+827 APLEMDLAT
-839 GNITAEAIE
+839 GDLTAEAVE
-848 REKARRKDFEAAF
+848 REKARRRDFEAAF

-869 ARLMAASPYGH
+869 TRLCAASPYGH

-971 SHRFKIAQRK
+971 SHRFKEAQRK
-981 FIQSMAGYSLVCYF
+981 YIQSMAGYSIVCYF

-1006 MLDDEGHIIHIDYG
+1006 MLDNEGHIIHIDYG

-1033 ESAPFKL
+1033 ETAPFKL

-1104 LRSRFKLTL
+1104 LRSRFKLSL
-1113 TKQETVAY
+1113 SKQETVAH

-1145 NGILS
+1145 NGILP